1 VLAFLV
7 VGTAQWWPDLTLVAR
22 SRRVAAS
29 TGERWPLPPAIL
41 VAISA
46 LWWPDLE
53 SAIGS
58 RRVEPGSGV
67 GGCLSP
73 PLSVL
78 AVSAVRRPDLEPTP
92 DLWHSDLERVRLFPP
107 PPTPP
112 LADGC
117 LVVDGASGIP
127 AGIRLRICAMSI
139 GWVDGRQ
146 ALGVSL
152 AGDGGWL
159 AAVVPCGS
167 LPVIKSSFSSVR

>member
-1 VLAFLV
+1 MSL
-7 VGTAQWWPDLTLVAR
+7 
-22 SRRVAAS
+22 
-29 TGERWPLPPAIL
+29 
-41 VAISA
+41 
-46 LWWPDLE
+46 
-53 SAIGS
+53 
-58 RRVEPGSGV
+58 
-67 GGCLSP
+67 P